1 MTSLPL
7 QVHRAFL
14 QSPSRY
20 FGWVFAASLP
30 FYALGILAPQLKRL
44 IPFGLPISTLMI
56 LCPAGVAISLT
67 YRHEGQAGVRRL
79 LGRVFDDRVIPNKTW
94 LLLSV
99 GIMPAAML
107 LSYAVQR
114 LLDPS
119 LPQAVWSLTLV
130 FSFAVYFF
138 GAISE
143 ELGWTG
149 YALDPLQHRYGCL
162 MASVGLGMLWWLWHV
177 IPYHVTGRSTDWILW
192 QGLATVMFRI
202 IMVWIYNH
210 AGRSVLT
217 SILFHAAINTSID
230 AFPVSGSHYDPKVM
244 GLMLLG
250 LTLLVAVGP
259 KFLTMVA
266 SPKRVDPR

>member
-1 MTSLPL
+1 
-7 QVHRAFL
+7 
-14 QSPSRY
+14 
-20 FGWVFAASLP
+20 
-30 FYALGILAPQLKRL
+30 
-44 IPFGLPISTLMI
+44 
-56 LCPAGVAISLT
+56 
-67 YRHEGQAGVRRL
+67 
-79 LGRVFDDRVIPNKTW
+79 IPNKTW

-99 GIMPAAML
+99 GITPAAML

-162 MASVGLGMLWWLWHV
+162 MASVGLGVLWWLWHV

-192 QGLATVMFRI
+192 QGLATVMFCI

-217 SILFHAAINTSID
+217 STLFHAAINTSID

-250 LTLLVAVGP
+250 LTLLVAISP
-259 KFLTMVA
+259 KFLTMA
-266 SPKRVDPR
+266 AFLKRVDLE